1 MTEFSNILKECRN
14 LLGLTQ
20 YATAKNMNIAKAEY
34 AMYENAMRLPK
45 KEKYKEFDKH
55 YDFEQFEN
63 VREVISDKV
72 SDFIENADMY
82 GLFLLEWKLENLKR
96 KLYYDR

>member
-14 LLGLTQ
+14 KIGLTQ
-20 YATAKNMNIAKAEY
+20 YTIAKNMNIAKAEY

-45 KEKYKEFDKH
+45 KEKYEEFNKH
-55 YDFEQFEN
+55 YNFEQFEN

-82 GLFLLEWKLENLKR
+82 DLFLLEWKLENLKR
-96 KLYYDR
+96 KK